1 MKKNGISF
9 TVELAAADDYIPYQ
23 EEIIDL
29 SIKEFGAMPHIT
41 ILRDDR
47 KEGLDL
53 LSKYNME
60 ELTEKW
66 E

>member
-1 MKKNGISF
+1 
-9 TVELAAADDYIPYQ
+9 
-23 EEIIDL
+23 
-29 SIKEFGAMPHIT
+29 MPHIT

-60 ELTEKW
+60 ELTENGKNLILNYLIL
-66 E
+66 EKRYGK